1 MDWGYSRPF
10 AFGWYAF
17 DEKGR
22 MYRIREYYGC
32 ERDKPNTGLKMEP
45 QAVANMVKQIEAE
58 DDNLRG
64 RYIYRVGDPAIWG
77 TQGTE
82 SIGAIFERNRIYF
95 EKADHN
101 RINGK
106 MQVHNRLAFDSEGR
120 PMLYVFS
127 TCKHFIRTVPN
138 LVYDA
143 ANVEDIDTDGEDHIY
158 DELRYA
164 CMTQPLKARKNEPP
178 KLTLYD
184 PLSTDDIR
192 GYDPYEYYRYI

>member
-1 MDWGYSRPF
+1 
-10 AFGWYAF
+10 
-17 DEKGR
+17 
-22 MYRIREYYGC
+22 
-32 ERDKPNTGLKMEP
+32 
-45 QAVANMVKQIEAE
+45 
-58 DDNLRG
+58 
-64 RYIYRVGDPAIWG
+64 
-77 TQGTE
+77 
-82 SIGAIFERNRIYF
+82 
-95 EKADHN
+95 
-101 RINGK
+101 
-106 MQVHNRLAFDSEGR
+106 
-120 PMLYVFS
+120 MLYVFN

-184 PLSTDDIR
+184 PLSTDDVH